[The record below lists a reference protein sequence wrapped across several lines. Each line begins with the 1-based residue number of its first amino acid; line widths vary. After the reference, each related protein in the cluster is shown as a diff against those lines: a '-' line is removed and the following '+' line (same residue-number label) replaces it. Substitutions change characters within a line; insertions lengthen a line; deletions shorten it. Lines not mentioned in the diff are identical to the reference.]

1 MAQQIP
7 IEVGM
12 RKIKL
17 MCLTIVLCGIFS
29 VNLVNAEGDD
39 GGFDGGGFDGGFD
52 GSFDGGG
59 DFGGDYGGDFDAGG
73 YSDFSDPSG
82 SDPSDAFY
90 QHDQFNQP
98 EDFGSAEDAGNGS
111 HFDQTDVIHQS
122 NDFATENNANHSGS
136 IEAAPN
142 NDGFAH
148 ESMKKELPDQSADTV
163 QHAEQNSDFAQTR
176 AADHRNDAD
185 TNPGAHSVTGTAD
198 SIQSTVAADSNET
211 VGNASAAT
219 DSSID
224 HGTVTQTDPSLQNV
238 NIQNNTHIDHN
249 TGHSHY
255 AGHDNHHHHHHG
267 GGHHY
272 YDNFGL
278 GFGLGLGMGL
288 GIGSFGYYSPFAP
301 FGYYGGFGVP
311 FSSFGFYSGR
321 AGAGFYG
328 QYAGF
333 GSYRYFEPYYP
344 LGGFLAASPVFAAP
358 LLAPAR
364 APTYVQRNEVSG
376 PAQAQQK
383 SYWYYCRNPEGY
395 YPYVKQCSGQWIKV
409 PPQPS

>member
-1 MAQQIP
+1 
-7 IEVGM
+7 M

-17 MCLTIVLCGIFS
+17 MCLTIAFCGIFS
-29 VNLVNAEGDD
+29 VNPVNAEGDGGDFD
-39 GGFDGGGFDGGFD
+39 GGFDGG
-52 GSFDGGG
+52 
-59 DFGGDYGGDFDAGG
+59 DFGGDFDGGYGGDFDSGG

-82 SDPSDAFY
+82 FDSSDAFY

-98 EDFGSAEDAGNGS
+98 EDSGFIDDASHEN
-111 HFDQTDVIHQS
+111 HFDQTDVTQQA
-122 NDFATENNANHSGS
+122 NDSAAENNANHSTAS
-136 IEAAPN
+136 SATAPGN
-142 NDGFAH
+142 EGLVQ
-148 ESMKKELPDQSADTV
+148 EPMKKELPDQSTDTV
-163 QHAEQNSDFAQTR
+163 QHAEQNSDSAQTH
-176 AADHRNDAD
+176 AAVPLNGAD
-185 TNPGAHSVTGTAD
+185 TNSNPDAHSSIGVSD
-198 SIQSTVAADSNET
+198 STQSTTENDSQAT
-211 VGNASAAT
+211 AGNASAAM
-219 DSSID
+219 DSSAH
-224 HGTVTQTDPSLQNV
+224 HGTVTQSDPSTQNV
-238 NIQNNTHIDHN
+238 TIQNNTHIDQN
-249 TGHSHY
+249 TGHDQHS
-255 AGHDNHHHHHHG
+255 GHDNHHHHHHHG

-311 FSSFGFYSGR
+311 FNSFGFYSGR
-321 AGAGFYG
+321 AGVGFYS

-358 LLAPAR
+358 MLAPAR
-364 APTYVQRNEVSG
+364 APTYIQRNEVSG